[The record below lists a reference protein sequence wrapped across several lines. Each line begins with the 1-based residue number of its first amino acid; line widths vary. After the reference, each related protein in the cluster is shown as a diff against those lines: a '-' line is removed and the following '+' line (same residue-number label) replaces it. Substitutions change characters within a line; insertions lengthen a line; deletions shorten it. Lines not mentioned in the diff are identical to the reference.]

1 MPQPRPARW
10 CLLTIAL
17 IGAALV
23 ALTTAQLVAAAPIN
37 PQSSGPEKCATCHRA
52 ETEDWQYSPH
62 AQAIDPIDHDALVKE
77 CNSAEGEDCSC
88 LSCHTTNFDATTTH
102 FTAAG
107 VTCEACHGAYVEG
120 HPENGVMQ
128 LSVDSSVCSTC
139 HVDTHEDWAQTPH
152 AQAGVQCI
160 GCHRSHSQ
168 DLRLQD
174 EALCISCHRD
184 RLEDPGHAAHTRTG
198 INCIDCHTA
207 PSATRGVAQDIAQ
220 GGNAPAHDFTVVT
233 AVCTDCHQ
241 DMFHDAAASAAQPTT
256 RDLSSAA
263 VIPSDEVAAAVVEQE
278 ARSWLQAA
286 TAISF
291 GLGLGIGAMF
301 GIVFI
306 LIVAFI
312 YQRQRSA

>member
-1 MPQPRPARW
+1 MPQLRPARW
-10 CLLTIAL
+10 SAHTITL
-17 IGAALV
+17 ISAAL
-23 ALTTAQLVAAAPIN
+23 LMLVLSQSAAAAPID
-37 PQSSGPEKCATCHRA
+37 PQLSGPEKCATCHRA
-52 ETEDWQYSPH
+52 ETEDWQHSPH

-77 CNSAEGEDCSC
+77 CNTAEGEDCTC
-88 LSCHTTNFDATTTH
+88 LTCHTTSFDTTTAH
-102 FTAAG
+102 FAEAG

-128 LSVDSSVCSTC
+128 LSVDSSVCSNC
-139 HVDTHEDWAQTPH
+139 HVDTHEDWQQTPH
-152 AQAGVQCI
+152 AEAGVQCI

-174 EALCISCHRD
+174 EALCMSCHREQ
-184 RLEDPGHAAHTRTG
+184 LEDPGHAVHTGTG
-198 INCIDCHTA
+198 VNCIDCHTS

-220 GGNAPAHDFTVVT
+220 GGNAPTHDFTVVT
-233 AVCTDCHQ
+233 EVCTDCHQ
-241 DMFHDAAASAAQPTT
+241 DMFHDAAAASAAQPAL

-263 VIPSDEVAAAVVEQE
+263 TTDEAAAVVVEQE
-278 ARSWLQAA
+278 NRRWLQGA

-291 GLGLGIGAMF
+291 GLGLGIGGMF

-312 YQRQRSA
+312 YQRQRNA